1 MSKLYKVREWTLTA
15 VPLNPSGLCMCGCG
29 GKAPIVPVLMVKGER
44 GSSNSDAVSDAV
56 MEWND
61 YADKINGKYGSV
73 ITPKLSNGENGKG
86 KMF

>member
-1 MSKLYKVREWTLTA
+1 MRLWRQSSNRAGADGKGRER
-15 VPLNPSGLCMCGCG
+15 
-29 GKAPIVPVLMVKGER
+29 E

>member
-1 MSKLYKVREWTLTA
+1 
-15 VPLNPSGLCMCGCG
+15 
-29 GKAPIVPVLMVKGER
+29 MVKGER
-44 GSSNSDAVSDAV
+44 ERGAVTVTRSV
-56 MEWND
+56 MQSWND